1 MDAEKLFWLNTIGK
15 LVEEHIGM
23 SDLPHKLS
31 EEGVKQIAVVAMD
44 SNITQCVIGGTF
56 SNAFLLNSI
65 HVLAHQFSINEPS
78 MKWYADVIERIT
90 SDALVVMKNK
100 YMTEESSINES

>member
-23 SDLPHKLS
+23 SDLPYTLS
-31 EEGVKQIAVVAMD
+31 EEGIKQIAVIVMD
-44 SNITQCVIGGTF
+44 DNIAQCIIGGTF

-65 HVLAHQFSINEPS
+65 HALSNQLAINEPS
-78 MKWYADVIERIT
+78 MKQYADVIALIA
-90 SDALVVMKNK
+90 SDALVAMQIK
-100 YMTEESSINES
+100 YRTKESSINES